1 MIEAEQN
8 NSVSVSA
15 VASAEAS
22 ALYKA
27 IVTSILE
34 SEAMYLEALGVM
46 NQYMRAMKVTMSTD
60 QPFIP
65 KEDFEVIFHKV
76 PELHDLHMAFH
87 ESLKKLVERW
97 DHGGRESVC
106 HPFKMLASRTKI
118 YVAFLNNYQKA
129 LESLHRC
136 TEAYPPFADLTRSIK
151 LRSVKGQRQGQS
163 LSLEDLLHKP
173 VGRIQKHCLCLQVR
187 TIVKINEF
195 IYIHRWTYSDG
206 K

>member
-1 MIEAEQN
+1 MCPIF
-8 NSVSVSA
+8 
-15 VASAEAS
+15 VASPLSRLARQQ
-22 ALYKA
+22 K
-27 IVTSILE
+27 ILQE
-34 SEAMYLEALGVM
+34 CSFGSKNL
-46 NQYMRAMKVTMSTD
+46 
-60 QPFIP
+60 
-65 KEDFEVIFHKV
+65 
-76 PELHDLHMAFH
+76 LHFTCHTTKFNNCH
-87 ESLKKLVERW
+87 HHNV
-97 DHGGRESVC
+97 GRESVC

-187 TIVKINEF
+187 MIVKINPF
-195 IYIHRWTYSDG
+195 F
-206 K
+206 

>member
-1 MIEAEQN
+1 M
-8 NSVSVSA
+8 
-15 VASAEAS
+15 
-22 ALYKA
+22 L
-27 IVTSILE
+27 
-34 SEAMYLEALGVM
+34 
-46 NQYMRAMKVTMSTD
+46 QYMKAMKVTLSTD

-76 PELHDLHMAFH
+76 PELHDLHLAFH

-187 TIVKINEF
+187 MIVKIYPF
-195 IYIHRWTYSDG
+195 F
-206 K
+206 